1 MINSLSIR
9 SKVLL
14 IFTTVTLIGGLAL
27 FLSAG
32 LQLQNATLEF
42 YQQDLQTA
50 ALNQANGLAEPLQEG
65 GGDTNS
71 GLLQR
76 MLERNQVARGVTF
89 TIVDPTL
96 RVLASTATPRPAL
109 YAQIPVTNE
118 IIAALEKQMGHE
130 VRRSSTGELRVY
142 AAVPI
147 LYEGRVVGVLQAS
160 APMATAY
167 RQAHEKLYSLAAV
180 ALPILLLTV
189 GASLWLGRTLTHP
202 IQQLHISALRIA
214 DGALNERVEIKS
226 RDEIGQLGR
235 AFNYMAGRINALLA
249 TQRSFVSNAAHE
261 LRTPLMSLKLRIE
274 ALQDPAV
281 SHEQKAIYLS
291 ELANE
296 IEHMSTLITQL
307 LILARLDE
315 GRHQAD
321 QPPED
326 AAAFVQDM
334 ARAWRIRA
342 QAANLQFEADIPTA
356 LPNILVAA
364 SDLKIVLDNLLEN
377 AVKYTPSGG
386 RVSLHVRR
394 DARALRFAVTDSGE
408 GFLPEESQVLFGRFA
423 RLARV
428 RENDVPGTGL
438 GLAIV
443 KAVLNQYGGTITAR
457 SDGPNQGATF
467 EVVLPLAAKPSV

>member
-1 MINSLSIR
+1 MISLGIR
-9 SKVLL
+9 GKVLL

-32 LQLQNATLEF
+32 LQLQNTTLQF

-50 ALNQANGLAEPLQEG
+50 ALNLANGLAEPLQEG
-65 GGDTNS
+65 QGDTAG

-76 MLERNQVARGVTF
+76 ILERNQVARGVTF
-89 TIVDPTL
+89 TIVNPNL
-96 RVLASTATPRPAL
+96 RVLASTANPQPPL
-109 YAQIPVTNE
+109 DSQIPTTNE
-118 IIAALEKQMGHE
+118 IVAALGKHMGHE
-130 VRRSSTGELRVY
+130 VRRSATGELRVY
-142 AAVPI
+142 SAVPI

-160 APMATAY
+160 APMSTAY
-167 RQAHEKLYSLAAV
+167 RQARDKLYSLAAV

-202 IQQLHISALRIA
+202 IQQLRNSALHIA
-214 DGALNERVEIKS
+214 DGALDERVEIKS
-226 RDEIGQLGR
+226 RDEIGQLGQ

-281 SHEQKAIYLS
+281 SDEQKAVYLT
-291 ELANE
+291 ELARE

-326 AAAFVQDM
+326 VAAFVQDM
-334 ARAWRIRA
+334 ARTWRIRT
-342 QAANLQFEADIPTA
+342 QAAGLHFEADIPTV
-356 LPNILVAA
+356 LPNTVVSA

-377 AVKYTPSGG
+377 AVKYTPPGG
-386 RVSLHVRR
+386 QVSLHVGQ
-394 DARALRFAVTDSGE
+394 DTRAIRLIVSDTGE
-408 GFLPEESQVLFGRFA
+408 GFRPEETRFLFERFA
-423 RLARV
+423 RLTRA
-428 RENDVPGTGL
+428 RENDIPGTGL

-457 SDGPNQGATF
+457 SDGPGQGATF
-467 EVVLPLAAKPSV
+467 DVVLPLAARPPV